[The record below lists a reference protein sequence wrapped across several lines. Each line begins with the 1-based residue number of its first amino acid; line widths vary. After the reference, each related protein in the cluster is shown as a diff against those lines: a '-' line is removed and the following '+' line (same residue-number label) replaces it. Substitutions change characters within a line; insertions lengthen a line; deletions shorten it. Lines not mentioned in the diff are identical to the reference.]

1 MYRLVRSTTVFVATV
16 VVGTAL
22 FGTLAATAD
31 PPADP
36 VAGDDRATAYPGN
49 VVEADCPTLFP
60 GSTSVALTDLTFSVD
75 ATGTYLDITAVD
87 ADVEVAGVVVKGGPA
102 YNVYEVADLG
112 DLAWLDLHSPLVS
125 SGAPA
130 QISHWF
136 ACGVTTSTTT
146 TTTTTT
152 TSTSTSTTT
161 SGTTTTTSG
170 EQATSSTPGATTTTT
185 TPAAVSPAA
194 SDDDLATTGF
204 AGAWLLGL
212 AAALLLG
219 GGALLIVLRTRG
231 ARR

>member
-1 MYRLVRSTTVFVATV
+1 MYRHVRSTTVFLATV

-36 VAGDDRATAYPGN
+36 VAGDDRATAYPDN
-49 VVEADCPTLFP
+49 AVEADCPTLFP
-60 GSTSVALTDLTFSVD
+60 GSTSVALTDLTYSVD
-75 ATGTYLDITAVD
+75 PTETYLDITAVD

-125 SGAPA
+125 SGEPA

-152 TSTSTSTTT
+152 TSTSTTT
-161 SGTTTTTSG
+161 SSPTITTTSG
-170 EQATSSTPGATTTTT
+170 EQTTSSTRG
-185 TPAAVSPAA
+185 
-194 SDDDLATTGF
+194 
-204 AGAWLLGL
+204 LG
-212 AAALLLG
+212 
-219 GGALLIVLRTRG
+219 REH
-231 ARR
+231 